1 MADPDRPSRFEREV
15 EVLASLNHPNI
26 GGIYGLEEAEGQKAP
41 RVGVGRRV
49 GTARA
54 RRDIVRLLRFVG
66 VSVAV
71 SLSLGIAQRSA
82 ATCEAVGEVHFICGV
97 ISPEDLAIV
106 PGAEWIIASGD
117 QEGGRIQLVNV
128 QDKTATLLF
137 PTPTRP
143 ERLDAAT
150 YPTCPGPIDPQEG
163 DDFRAHGLYL
173 SAGSGG
179 VHTLYVVHHGFR
191 ESIEVFEVDARATP
205 PALTWIGCAITPEP
219 LGLNSVVALPEGG
232 FVATSPR
239 TGDVWEWH
247 TDSGWMP
254 IPGSDDTAPNGLEI
268 SSDGRWL
275 YVAGFAEAKVTRL
288 SRGQTPVQKE
298 VVALDFRPDNL
309 RMSLDGSVILAA
321 GPGNVQTPRDVSQE
335 TSNVAT
341 IDPQTLEVQPIF
353 QHPFIEGFAT
363 STTAIRIG
371 NEMWLGTYRGER
383 IAYVPVPE

>member
-1 MADPDRPSRFEREV
+1 MRA
-15 EVLASLNHPNI
+15 LKCL
-26 GGIYGLEEAEGQKAP
+26 GL
-41 RVGVGRRV
+41 
-49 GTARA
+49 
-54 RRDIVRLLRFVG
+54 
-66 VSVAV
+66 SMAV
-71 SLSLGIAQRSA
+71 SLSLGLAVQNA
-82 ATCEAVGEVHFICGV
+82 VACEAVGDVQFICDV

-106 PGAEWIIASGD
+106 PGEEWIIASGD
-117 QEGGRIQLVNV
+117 QKGGRIHLVNV

-137 PTPTRP
+137 PTPTRT
-143 ERLDAAT
+143 ERLDAAI

-173 SAGSGG
+173 DAGPGG

-191 ESIEVFEVDARATP
+191 ESIEVFEVDARVSR
-205 PALTWIGCAITPEP
+205 PALTWVGCAVAPEP

-247 TDSGWMP
+247 ADSGWVQ
-254 IPGSDDTAPNGLEI
+254 IPGSEDTTPNGLEI

-288 SRGQTPVQKE
+288 SRGQTPVQKD
-298 VVALDFRPDNL
+298 VVALAFRPDNL
-309 RMSLDGSVILAA
+309 RMSLDGSVIFAA

-341 IDPQTLEVQPIF
+341 LDPETLEVQQIF
-353 QHPFIEGFAT
+353 QHPFIEGFAA
-363 STTAIRIG
+363 STTAIQVG
-371 NEMWLGTYRGER
+371 SEMWLGTYRGER
-383 IAYVPVPE
+383 IAYFQVQE

>member
-1 MADPDRPSRFEREV
+1 MRA
-15 EVLASLNHPNI
+15 LTLL
-26 GGIYGLEEAEGQKAP
+26 GLSCA
-41 RVGVGRRV
+41 
-49 GTARA
+49 
-54 RRDIVRLLRFVG
+54 F
-66 VSVAV
+66 
-71 SLSLGIAQRSA
+71 SLSLGLAQQNA
-82 ATCEAVGEVHFICGV
+82 AACEAVGEVQFICGV

-106 PGAEWIIASGD
+106 PGEEWVIASGD
-117 QEGGRIQLVNV
+117 QEGGRIHLVNV

-137 PTPTRP
+137 PTPTRT

-173 SAGSGG
+173 AAGSGG
-179 VHTLYVVHHGFR
+179 VHTLHVVHHGFR

-205 PALTWIGCAITPEP
+205 PALTWVGCAVAPEP

-239 TGDVWEWH
+239 TGDVWEWQ
-247 TDSGWMP
+247 TDSGWMRV
-254 IPGSDDTAPNGLEI
+254 PGSEDTVPNGLEI

-288 SRGQTPVQKE
+288 SRGQTPVQKD
-298 VVALDFRPDNL
+298 VVTLSFRPDNL
-309 RMSLDGSVILAA
+309 RMSLDGSVIFAA
-321 GPGNVQTPRDVSQE
+321 GPGNIQTPRDVSQE

-341 IDPQTLEVQPIF
+341 IDPQTLDVQPIF
-353 QHPFIEGFAT
+353 QHPFIEGFAA
-363 STTAIRIG
+363 STTAIQIG

-383 IAYVPVPE
+383 IAYFPLRE